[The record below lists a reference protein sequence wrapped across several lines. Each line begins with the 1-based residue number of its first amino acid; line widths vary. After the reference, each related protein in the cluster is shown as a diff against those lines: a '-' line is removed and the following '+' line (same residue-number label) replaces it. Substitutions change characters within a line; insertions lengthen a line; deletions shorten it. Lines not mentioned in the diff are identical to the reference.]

1 MQIYGAGPLSRETG
15 SSPWEEGHDTKGVLR
30 PEFEDHSTHM
40 VGAHGKSTRYT
51 MVVRRVYLGVS
62 GGCRRAFDRQDTR
75 RGLHPELFEVGRH
88 LRRQARALHQREPM
102 DPVAH
107 GLDLLQGKPQVA
119 PGIPHT
125 DLRRPFKQQGQHTE
139 LNMTRNPVG

>member
-1 MQIYGAGPLSRETG
+1 
-15 SSPWEEGHDTKGVLR
+15 
-30 PEFEDHSTHM
+30 
-40 VGAHGKSTRYT
+40 

-107 GLDLLQGKPQVA
+107 GLDLLQGKPQGLLLDSRVVDVPMSYNPIA
-119 PGIPHT
+119 VT
-125 DLRRPFKQQGQHTE
+125 LFSWKPFFFNGLQ
-139 LNMTRNPVG
+139 